1 MTTLDDVVLQLV
13 DELQDSS
20 SAKRLRSERLEKL
33 IRSVRRLVSDS
44 ISVYHETS
52 NLFGF
57 ASIHKAS
64 GHYSSSRYSKGL
76 SYRIHVKRAYEGL
89 RKLGYLKEMK
99 HGSFDGSKG
108 LLTRYQATL
117 KLIGL
122 FEGIDIRVLPV
133 LTTDHRSEEVIRVRE
148 IRKIRDPKTG
158 KLIKVSSLIDYEDT
172 PKTHEMRLNA
182 DKINENLR
190 SAWIDLELEDG
201 EWLDLRYRLNQEH
214 DLETPQHNLSNRT
227 LYRVF
232 SDATFERGG
241 RFYGGWWQNI
251 PKEFRTKLIINGK
264 RTVEFDYSGLHPAI
278 LYAKVN
284 AVIPED
290 PYDIGLDPRHRG
302 NIKKAFNAMLNASTD
317 LRSPP
322 MGFPLKA
329 IGLPWK
335 ELKQRIKAKH
345 SEISDYFGAGVG
357 LELQYADSCMAEK
370 LMLRFIEEKSHTA
383 LLPIHDSFIV
393 HHGYAVELR
402 EMMMEIF
409 ERDFGGRISV
419 KELERELIAVESV
432 PIKPVSKDV
441 FTLIGL
447 SDTGYSKRLDTHYK
461 YNLGQG

>member
-20 SAKRLRSERLEKL
+20 SRRLHGERLGKL
-33 IRSVRRLVSDS
+33 TRSVRRLVGDS
-44 ISVYHETS
+44 VSVYHETS
-52 NLFGF
+52 NLFGL

-64 GHYSSSRYSKGL
+64 GHYSSSRYTKGL
-76 SYRIHVKRAYEGL
+76 SYRIHVQRAYEGL
-89 RKLGYLKEMK
+89 KELGYLKEMK
-99 HGSFDGSKG
+99 RGFFDGSKG
-108 LLTRYQATL
+108 LLTRYQATR
-117 KLIGL
+117 KLIDL

-133 LTTDHRSEEVIRVRE
+133 LIPCDTVEEVIRVRE
-148 IRKIRDPKTG
+148 IRKSRDRKTG

-172 PKTHEMRLNA
+172 QKTHEMRLNA

-190 SAWIDLELEDG
+190 SVWIDLELEDQ

-214 DLETPQHNLSNRT
+214 DLETPQHSLSHRT

-232 SDATFERGG
+232 SDTSFERGG

-284 AVIPED
+284 AAIPED

-302 NIKKAFNAMLNASTD
+302 SIKKAFNAMLNAGTD

-322 MGFPLKA
+322 IGFPLKVL
-329 IGLPWK
+329 GVPWK
-335 ELKQRIKAKH
+335 ELKQRIKTKH
-345 SEISDYFGAGVG
+345 SPISDYFGTGVG
-357 LELQYADSCMAEK
+357 LDLQYADSCMAEK
-370 LMLRFIEEKSHTA
+370 LMLRFIDEKSHTA

-393 HHGYAVELR
+393 HHGYASELKD
-402 EMMMEIF
+402 MMLEIF
-409 ERDFGGRISV
+409 EKDFGGRIKV
-419 KELERELIAVESV
+419 KELERQLDAVQSN
-432 PIKPVSKDV
+432 PMNPVTKDV
-441 FTLIGL
+441 YTLIGL